1 MAVAFREVFSAFGVD
16 ADGDKPRMMVPLH
29 GTNLVALEGDPDLVL
44 VPGRDS
50 LKVEKLEKGKLAH
63 TLAAAQHLAT
73 SGRERR
79 QLGKDATYFQVFG
92 VKMAGGFDGVP
103 LNAVNPNT
111 PKKVERTIAVNVLGE
126 KLIKIAIRAV
136 QIKGDDGK
144 WVSHGKVTFDPEALC
159 DQMNTVWV
167 PQANVKFSLVATDPL
182 KIDEKELAD
191 ELKRTGVSKA
201 AFLNQVHI
209 QAFDPLFRR
218 HKVEKADFTI
228 FLVKSILDRDLNAH
242 KGGQEPAGA
251 TPPKSG
257 FCLVCDQMASD
268 PVREAKKQ
276 TTIPGTVPAHEAG
289 HFLGLDNHPSGA
301 QGEMLMREGG
311 PTVGVGRV
319 TVDQTLRFFNGKY

>member
-16 ADGDKPRMMVPLH
+16 TDGDKPRMMVPLH

-44 VPGRDS
+44 VQGGDS
-50 LKVEKLEKGKLAH
+50 LRVEKLDKGKLAH
-63 TLAAAQHLAT
+63 SLAAAQHLAT

-79 QLGKDATYFQVFG
+79 QLGKDATYFQVYG
-92 VKMAGGFDGVP
+92 GNRAGGFDGVP
-103 LNAVNPNT
+103 LNAVKPDT
-111 PKKVERTIAVNVLGE
+111 PKKVEKTIAVNVLDE
-126 KLIKIAIRAV
+126 KPIKIAIREV
-136 QIKGDDGK
+136 LTKGDDGK
-144 WVSHGKVTFDPEALC
+144 WVSHGKVTFDPKALR
-159 DQMNTVWV
+159 DQMNMVWV
-167 PQANVKFSLVATDPL
+167 PQANVKFSLVPTDLL
-182 KIDEKELAD
+182 KIDDRELAD
-191 ELKRTGVSKA
+191 ELKRTGIDKA

-218 HKVEKADFTI
+218 HKVKEADFTI
-228 FLVKSILDRDLNAH
+228 FLVKSILDRDLKDH
-242 KGGQEPAGA
+242 KGGLEPAGA

-276 TTIPGTVPAHEAG
+276 TTIPGIVPAHEAG

-319 TVDQTLRFFNGKY
+319 TVDQTLRIFNAKY

>member
-16 ADGDKPRMMVPLH
+16 AESDKPRMMVPLH

-44 VPGRDS
+44 VAGKDN
-50 LKVEKLEKGKLAH
+50 LNVEKLEKGKLAH
-63 TLAAAQHLAT
+63 TLAAAQHIAT
-73 SGRERR
+73 SGRDRR
-79 QLGKDATYFQVFG
+79 ALGKDATYFQVYG
-92 VKMAGGFDGVP
+92 ANRAGGFDGVA

-111 PKKVERTIAVNVLGE
+111 AKKVEKTIAVNVLGE
-126 KLIKIAIRAV
+126 KPINIAIRAV
-136 QIKGDDGK
+136 QIKGDDGN
-144 WVSHGKVTFDPEALC
+144 WVSHGKIVFDPQELR
-159 DQMNTVWV
+159 DQMNAVWV

-191 ELKRTGVSKA
+191 ELQRTGISKA
-201 AFLNQVHI
+201 TFLNQVHI

-228 FLVKSILDRDLNAH
+228 FIVKSILDRDLNAH
-242 KGGQEPAGA
+242 KGGLEPAGA

-289 HFLGLDNHPSGA
+289 HFLGLDNHPAGA
-301 QGEMLMREGG
+301 QGDILMREGG
-311 PTVGVGRV
+311 PTVGIGRV
-319 TVDQTLRFFNGKY
+319 TVDQALRYFNGKY

>member
-73 SGRERR
+73 SGREIR
-79 QLGKDATYFQVFG
+79 QLGKDATYFQVYG
-92 VKMAGGFDGVP
+92 VNRAGGFDGVP

-111 PKKVERTIAVNVLGE
+111 PKKVEKTIAVNVLGE
-126 KLIKIAIRAV
+126 NPIKIAIRAV

-144 WVSHGKVTFDPEALC
+144 WVSHGKVAFDPQALC

>member
-16 ADGDKPRMMVPLH
+16 ADKPQMMVPLH

-44 VPGRDS
+44 VPGRDN

-73 SGRERR
+73 SAREKR
-79 QLGKDATYFQVFG
+79 QLGKDATYFQVYG
-92 VKMAGGFDGVP
+92 ANRAGGSDGVP

-111 PKKVERTIAVNVLGE
+111 PKKVEKTIAVNVLGE
-126 KLIKIAIRAV
+126 KPINIAIRAV
-136 QIKGDDGK
+136 QIKDDGGK
-144 WVSHGKVTFDPEALC
+144 WVPHGKVAFDPKVLC
-159 DQMNTVWV
+159 DQMNMIWV
-167 PQANVKFSLVATDPL
+167 PQANVKFSLLATDPL
-182 KIDEKELAD
+182 KIDDKELAD
-191 ELKRTGVSKA
+191 ELKRTGINKA

-228 FLVKSILDRDLNAH
+228 FLVKSILDRDLKAH
-242 KGGQEPAGA
+242 GGGLEPAGA

-268 PVREAKKQ
+268 PVREANKQ
-276 TTIPGTVPAHEAG
+276 TTIPGIVPAHEAG
-289 HFLGLDNHPSGA
+289 HFLGLDNHLSGA

-319 TVDQTLRFFNGKY
+319 TVDQTIRFFNGKY